1 MTDIN
6 QYKSSSSRTKIFLYL
21 LPLLVF
27 GALIGLFFT
36 AFSLREAG
44 LISEPGQ
51 VPSVLINKPVPEF
64 TLPPIEFSSTNTL
77 DLQGFS
83 NADLTNKISIVN
95 VWASWCV
102 PCRAEHPSLMK
113 LSNDDRTNVFG
124 INYKDKSKNAEKFLT
139 ELGNPYQAVG
149 VDDSGLTS
157 IDWGV
162 YGVPETFIV
171 SPTGIILYKFIG
183 PITEQALT
191 ETFLPQLEKVLKSNN
206 QNS

>member
-1 MTDIN
+1 MADSN
-6 QYKSSSSRTKIFLYL
+6 QNKSRTKILLYL

-27 GALIGLFFT
+27 GVLIGLFFT

-64 TLPPIEFSSTNTL
+64 SLPPIEFSPTGNL
-77 DLQGFS
+77 NLQGFS
-83 NADLTNKISIVN
+83 NVNLTDKISIVN

-113 LSNDDRTNVFG
+113 LSNDNRFNVFG
-124 INYKDKSKNAEKFLT
+124 INYKDKAKNAEKFLI
-139 ELGNPYQAVG
+139 ELGNPYHAVG
-149 VDDSGLTS
+149 VDDSGRTS

-171 SPTGIILYKFIG
+171 SPTGIIMYKFIG
-183 PITEQALT
+183 PITEQALS
-191 ETFLPQLEKVLKSNN
+191 ETFLPQLEEVLKSNN